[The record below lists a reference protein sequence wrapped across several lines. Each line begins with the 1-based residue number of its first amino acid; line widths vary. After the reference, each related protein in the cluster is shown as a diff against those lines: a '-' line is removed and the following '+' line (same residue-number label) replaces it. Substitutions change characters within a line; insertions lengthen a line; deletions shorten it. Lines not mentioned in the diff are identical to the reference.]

1 MDRETL
7 ERHLQEAEAR
17 VAESALQVVAQ
28 RNLLAKLRRK
38 GRDTAT
44 AQALLELLEERRTLN
59 MADRDRLRE
68 LRKYEGFQKDV

>member
-17 VAESALQVVAQ
+17 VAQSAIVAQ
-28 RNLLAKLRRK
+28 RNLLAKLKRK
-38 GRDTAT
+38 GRDTAA
-44 AQALLELLEERRTLN
+44 AQALLELLEERRSLA

>member
-17 VAESALQVVAQ
+17 VAESALHVVAQ